1 MIEQISN
8 ATPNKILNLGLFG
21 GKIVTFHRFST
32 PPYLSICPIQNV
44 NSWFSY
50 SDRLFMV
57 SDGMYVYVCCPI
69 QRVSSRDNRYKY
81 IFIFFHKM
89 NSKITFTS
97 LRGFVFFFRPSDLVT
112 TLAYVLMDNFCP
124 CS

>member
-57 SDGMYVYVCCPI
+57 SDGMYVYVVQFREYHLEI
-69 QRVSSRDNRYKY
+69 IDTNISLSFFIKLTQRLL
-81 IFIFFHKM
+81 
-89 NSKITFTS
+89 
-97 LRGFVFFFRPSDLVT
+97 LR
-112 TLAYVLMDNFCP
+112 N
-124 CS
+124 

>member
-57 SDGMYVYVCCPI
+57 SDGMYVYVYVYVVYSI

-81 IFIFFHKM
+81 IFIFFHKI
-89 NSKITFTS
+89 NSKITFT
-97 LRGFVFFFRPSDLVT
+97 
-112 TLAYVLMDNFCP
+112 
-124 CS
+124 